1 MRRTDETPAPSS
13 GLRRSTRSS
22 ARKSY
27 AEDGEK
33 PSGQAGDGSPGGGKR
48 GRDMGDDVF
57 VVNDEDDEPEERVKQ
72 RNNKSL
78 GVRIHDPYVFAPHRG
93 T

>member
-1 MRRTDETPAPSS
+1 
-13 GLRRSTRSS
+13 
-22 ARKSY
+22 
-27 AEDGEK
+27 
-33 PSGQAGDGSPGGGKR
+33 
-48 GRDMGDDVF
+48 MGDDVF